1 MKKLWLAALA
11 VAGLSTGLAQTVVKL
26 QGFGGNDTAIISSL
40 LKEVVNPAV
49 EKDGIRAEYQ
59 GIEGDYKAALL
70 NALAAGTAGDLF
82 YVDIFWSEP
91 VFASGKVEPL
101 NAYFTQK
108 ELGVFVPSLLNAFS
122 FKGKIYGLPKDF
134 NTLAVQFNKD
144 LFDEAGVK
152 YPNQA
157 DTWDT
162 FKAKLKEVQTKLKDV
177 AGLCVVAD
185 FARFGA
191 FAYATGWKP
200 FNAQGKTV
208 LDANF
213 KRAFEW
219 YTSLVKDGAGKY
231 AQDLGEGWT
240 GGCFGAEKAAVSIE
254 GAWIGGFLKDKA
266 PNMKFGTTFL
276 PLDPVTKQRGNF
288 VYTVSWSM
296 NAASKNKQAAAK
308 VLKALTSPEAQN
320 WILTRGLALPSRSAL
335 ASSPIFQRADKTGEL
350 NRVVFNGSTKQGGNV
365 LPFKF
370 GAYDGSDWMRPINEA
385 LQAVITG
392 KKSVD
397 QAIADAQAEINKLVK

>member
-1 MKKLWLAALA
+1 MKQFLIATLALAALSLA
-11 VAGLSTGLAQTVVKL
+11 SAQTVVKL
-26 QGFGGNDTAIISSL
+26 QGFGGNDTAVISSL
-40 LKEVVNPAV
+40 IKEVVNPAL
-49 EKDGIRAEYQ
+49 EKDNIKAEYQ
-59 GIEGDYKAALL
+59 GIEGDYKQALL
-70 NALAAGTAGDLF
+70 NALSAGTAADLF

-101 NAYFTQK
+101 DSYFSKQ
-108 ELGVFVPSLLNAFS
+108 ELAAFVPSLLGS
-122 FKGKIYGLPKDF
+122 FTYKGKVYGLPKDF
-134 NTLAVQFNKD
+134 NTLAVQYNKD
-144 LFDEAGVK
+144 LFDEAGVA

-157 DTWDT
+157 DTWDSY
-162 FKAKLKEVQTKLKDV
+162 KQKLQQVQSKVKDV

-213 KRAFEW
+213 KRAFSY

-240 GGCFGAEKAAVSIE
+240 GGCFGIEKSASSIE
-254 GAWIGGFLKDKA
+254 GAWVGGFLKDKA
-266 PNMKFGTTFL
+266 PNMKYGTTLL
-276 PLDPVTKQRGNF
+276 PLDPTTKTRGNF

-296 NAASKNKQAAAK
+296 NAASKNKPAAAK

-320 WILTRGLALPSRSAL
+320 WILSKGLALPSRSAL
-335 ASSPIFQRADKTGEL
+335 GNSPVFQRPGKEGEL
-350 NRVVFNGSTKQGGNV
+350 NRTVFNGSTKIGGNV

-370 GAYDGSDWMRPINEA
+370 GAYDGGKWMQPINDA

-397 QAIADAQAEINKLVK
+397 QAISDAQNDINNLVK